1 MESIT
6 KTKLSTEQIERI
18 VQKSFGNSIH
28 PVQVDEMKEGWF
40 NTSYWIILS
49 DGREVI
55 LKISPPPDIKVLRY
69 EKDVIRVEVDV
80 LRLFK
85 ETGKFPV
92 PAVYSSDFS
101 GTIISSDY
109 FIMEKLPGTAYSK
122 IKQSL
127 TSSEREQID
136 LELGRINRA
145 INDIEGMEFGLYIQH
160 DKKRKRWSDAFML
173 MVDDILLDGLE
184 QNVQLPLEYDQI
196 RDVIISRL
204 SVMDPVDKPCLVHW
218 DLHDGNVIINDGKI
232 TGIIDCDRALWGDPL
247 IEFYF
252 SKFPERE
259 NFFKGY
265 GPSLI
270 DTKEGK
276 CRRVLYNIYLD
287 LVMVVESYYRK
298 YTKEHMNWTYNLLQK
313 EIDVLNNL

>member
-109 FIMEKLPGTAYSK
+109 FIMEKLPGCLQKLNSP
-122 IKQSL
+122 L
-127 TSSEREQID
+127 TSSERNRLI
-136 LELGRINRA
+136 LISRITVNKC
-145 INDIEGMEFGLYIQH
+145 IEGMEFGLYIQS
-160 DKKRKRWSDAFML
+160 DKKR
-173 MVDDILLDGLE
+173 
-184 QNVQLPLEYDQI
+184 NV
-196 RDVIISRL
+196 V
-204 SVMDPVDKPCLVHW
+204 
-218 DLHDGNVIINDGKI
+218 
-232 TGIIDCDRALWGDPL
+232 
-247 IEFYF
+247 
-252 SKFPERE
+252 
-259 NFFKGY
+259 
-265 GPSLI
+265 
-270 DTKEGK
+270 
-276 CRRVLYNIYLD
+276 RRVC
-287 LVMVVESYYRK
+287 
-298 YTKEHMNWTYNLLQK
+298 
-313 EIDVLNNL
+313 